1 MKTKTKVFFV
11 LLGSFSVLGCVIGAR
26 FGQGTL
32 SSPLAMEECSSHNGN
47 HYKAHGGLDSETN
60 PETFGYGIQEYYI
73 CCKCQKMFL
82 AKDGVPNG
90 TWTPIQDLRE
100 DVAAEI
106 GEKDYRATKL
116 NVADF
121 LNLDVGTIKISSID
135 GFDHQVAKVE
145 GFGKIGFNGAYFASD
160 TFLTKYSTISFEV
173 KFDGEYSNNKISTTG
188 GDVSFTTDGKENSL
202 NNDLVRIYKDTI
214 QTTVIN
220 KDTWYTI
227 SIKVD
232 DTSSPSKINPLS
244 SIYMELGETSHSLTL
259 QSLRFGTDWDN
270 GFQADELGI
279 SAGSGLK
286 EISRKTIGGKDLIA
300 VYGNGSIYFDD
311 VRSEAG
317 IPGQYFLSNYKYV
330 SFDIYATYH
339 DAPQAFVPYGD
350 FWMHPTADWSWAGS
364 HPDGLFVKS
373 YQNGVEVD
381 KFNLDQWYT
390 FNFEVANNP
399 SYDVRFQLGAT
410 FAYITNV
417 KFSTEPIV
425 GEAKTDNDKPGY
437 DSLGF
442 ALNKSTA
449 TMQKV
454 IEDGKEC
461 VEIITT
467 EPTELYFED
476 IGVKQKLTDG
486 STKGI
491 GGAYHSGYGHFSV
504 DVKVMSGNNFYWVI
518 PWQDCWHN
526 ATGAAN
532 AIDADYLKF
541 SDLYGNQVTSIMW
554 YENWYR
560 MTVKINNAQGNDWCM
575 TWALNEETGT
585 HLFITNLQFIA

>member
-32 SSPLAMEECSSHNGN
+32 SNPLATEECSSHNGN
-47 HYKAHGGLDSETN
+47 HYKAYGGLDSETK

-82 AKDGVPNG
+82 AKDGVPSG
-90 TWTPIQDLRE
+90 SWTPIQDLR
-100 DVAAEI
+100 DDIVADI
-106 GEKDYRATKL
+106 NEKDYRATKL

-121 LNLDVGTIKISSID
+121 LNLDVGTIKMSSID
-135 GFDHQVAKVE
+135 GYDHPVAKVE

-160 TFLTKYSTISFEV
+160 TFLEKYSTISFEA

-188 GDVSFTTDGKENSL
+188 GEVYFTTDGKENSL
-202 NNDLVRIYKDTI
+202 NNDLVRIYKDTV
-214 QTTVIN
+214 QTNIIN

-232 DTSSPSKINPLS
+232 DASSPSTVNPLS
-244 SIYMELGETSHSLTL
+244 LVFMELGKTNHSLTL
-259 QSLRFGTDWDN
+259 QSLRFGNDWDK

-300 VYGNGSIYFDD
+300 VYGNGSIYFDN

-317 IPGQYFLSNYKYV
+317 VPGQYFLSNYKYV

-350 FWMHPTADWSWAGS
+350 FWMHPTDNWSWASS
-364 HPDGLFVKS
+364 HPEGLFVKS

-381 KFNLDQWYT
+381 NFNLDQWYT

-425 GEAKTDNDKPGY
+425 GETKTDNDKPGY

-454 IEDGKEC
+454 IEEGKEC
-461 VEIITT
+461 MEITTT

-476 IGVKQKLTDG
+476 IGVKQKMTDG
-486 STKGI
+486 STKGV
-491 GGAYHSGYGHFSV
+491 GGAYHSGYGYFSV

-532 AIDADYLKF
+532 SIDPNYLKF
-541 SDLYGNQVTSIMW
+541 SDLYGNKVNSIMW
-554 YENWYR
+554 YGNWYR

-575 TWALNEETGT
+575 TWALNDTAGT